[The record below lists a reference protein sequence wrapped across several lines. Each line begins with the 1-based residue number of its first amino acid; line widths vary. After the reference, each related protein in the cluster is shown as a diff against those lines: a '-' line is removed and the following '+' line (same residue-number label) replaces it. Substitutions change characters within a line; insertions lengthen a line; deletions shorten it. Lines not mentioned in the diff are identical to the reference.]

1 MKRILILTLIL
12 TLLALPASGM
22 LKILDPAIAAELELI
37 ARTHVATERNIPLA
51 QVVVADP
58 WLLELRGLEMEVYVI
73 PLVIREEKVTAYVRV
88 KDKAILT
95 EKEVDTLKG
104 EEAALMTKSDRAFI
118 TTLAAAEVAVPTET
132 PTSMLPYALAGG
144 LATVALGAGLIIVKR
159 KKR

>member
-22 LKILDPAIAAELELI
+22 LKLLDPAIAAELELI

-51 QVVVADP
+51 QVVVANP

-118 TTLAAAEVAVPTET
+118 TTLAATEIAVPAEET
-132 PTSMLPYALAGG
+132 PSMLPYALAGG
-144 LATVALGAGLIIVKR
+144 LATVALGAGLILVKR